1 MEMKRWQEKREKEEH
16 KMEGEI
22 GKRLV

>member
-1 MEMKRWQEKREKEEH
+1 MEMKKWQEKREKEEH